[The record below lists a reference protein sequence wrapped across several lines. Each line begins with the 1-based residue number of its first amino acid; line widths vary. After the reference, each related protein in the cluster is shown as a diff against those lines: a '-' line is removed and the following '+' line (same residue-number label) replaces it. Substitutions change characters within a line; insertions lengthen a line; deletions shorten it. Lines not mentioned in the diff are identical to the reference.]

1 MKCNNKSKI
10 HNSQLSTIS
19 YNIILVV
26 KNYFEFLQR
35 AKSIPFKIT
44 TKNGTQLT
52 RSTIIEAKT
61 FLKNEKLMSINVRRP
76 P

>member
-1 MKCNNKSKI
+1 M
-10 HNSQLSTIS
+10 
-19 YNIILVV
+19 V

-35 AKSIPFKIT
+35 AKNIPSKIT

-52 RSTIIEAKT
+52 RSIIIEDKT